1 MSPVSRLPRSPA
13 VAFRWLLL
21 GCSLLL
27 PGFAAAAAEDS
38 WPREFG
44 RNGRSVLVYEPQVED
59 WSADGR
65 LQLRAPVAVTPARG
79 EPARYG
85 VLGIAS
91 PTEVDAGSQSVLLGA
106 PEVNAQ
112 FPDLPADEAA
122 RLQALVR
129 EALPAGRP
137 LTLALP
143 TLIAAGGRPPAA
155 AAPEVAVDL
164 DPPPIFHSTRPATL
178 LMFYGPPAF
187 EPVGDSPLQAA
198 TNTESTVL
206 YEPDAQRYWLALE
219 DGWLTAPDLRA
230 GPWTQPA
237 SLSPAF
243 RSLPADAWGALTARG
258 PGPRMTR
265 APAVIYSERP
275 AELIVTDGP
284 PRYVPVAGT
293 RLEAIANT
301 DSPVFVLPGARRH
314 YFLTAGRWFTAPTL
328 AGPWQPATTDL
339 PPDFTQIP
347 PNGPYGWVLASVP
360 GTPAAAE
367 AVALAGVPRKST
379 VPRQGLRYAPVYE
392 GPPRYEPI
400 DGTGGVDWIVNTP
413 YEVVR
418 YEDRYYGVDD
428 GVWFVADEPGGPWYP
443 AERVPGAIYRIPP
456 AHPLYH
462 VTYVRIYGHTPETVT
477 YGYTPGYTGQYV
489 SNGVLMF
496 GVGALVGWALADRGD
511 RHPDYI
517 PYRPWYR
524 PAQPW
529 RAYGYGAVYRPG
541 KGFAPRGWAWGRYRP
556 KPLPVAWTGH
566 EKRWARSPLLIEQR
580 RVTTTTVLS
589 AGAAARTRVVELPGT
604 PFAGGDRYRRW
615 GGRSPALDERWQQA
629 RRFEAARP
637 APAKLRRQGPMFVGQ
652 DGALYRRSARDD
664 WQRVAGDGRSI
675 PVDRA
680 LATRQIAA
688 PAKGPGAR
696 GSDALRRGQ
705 ALVPAQNPADRP
717 DRPDRAD
724 RPDRGPD
731 RREPGPAR
739 FEAGRGGADPQ
750 RRDEAGAQAPAVR
763 EPGARPDRDPS
774 GRDAPPDRRQEAA
787 PRSPD
792 RDARARAQAP
802 DDRPDSPARDGRPQ
816 PRPEAGS
823 PERPQATGRDERPQ
837 PRSEARPPERP
848 QPRAEAR
855 PPERPQP
862 AVRVDRPQPRAEVR
876 PPERPQ
882 PRAEARPSERP
893 QPAARVERPQP
904 RPEARPPERPQPAA
918 RAERPQPRQAP
929 PPPARVER
937 PRPEARQAAPA
948 PQPGGGGG
956 GGGKGHGG
964 REDKGKG

>member
-1 MSPVSRLPRSPA
+1 MSPVSRLPCLPA
-13 VAFRWLLL
+13 PAWHVLLL
-21 GCSLLL
+21 GCSLLA
-27 PGFAAAAAEDS
+27 GVAAGAAEES

-91 PTEVDAGSQSVLLGA
+91 PTEVDAGAQSVLLGA
-106 PEVNAQ
+106 PDVSAQ

-122 RLQALVR
+122 RLQAVVR
-129 EALPAGRP
+129 EALPSARP

-143 TLIAAGGRPPAA
+143 TLIAAGGTPPAAA

-237 SLSPAF
+237 SLSPAL

-284 PRYVPVAGT
+284 PRYGPVAGT
-293 RLEAIANT
+293 RLEAITNT

-314 YFLTAGRWFTAPTL
+314 YFLTAGRWFAAPTL
-328 AGPWQPATTDL
+328 AGPWQPATRDL

-347 PNGPYGWVLASVP
+347 PDGPYGWVLASVP

-379 VPRQGLRYAPVYE
+379 VPRQGLRYAPVYD

-400 DGTGGVDWIVNTP
+400 DGTGGVDWVVNTP

-428 GVWFVADEPGGPWYP
+428 GVWFVADAPGGPWYP

-496 GVGALVGWALADRGD
+496 GVGALTGWALAERGE
-511 RHPDYI
+511 RHADAFH
-517 PYRPWYR
+517 YRPWYR

-556 KPLPVAWTGH
+556 KPLPVAWTGYG
-566 EKRWARSPLLIEQR
+566 KRWTGSPLRIEQR
-580 RVTTTTVLS
+580 RVTTTVLS
-589 AGAAARTRVVELPGT
+589 AGAAAHTRVVELPGT

-615 GGRSPALDERWQQA
+615 GGRSPAPDERWQQA

-637 APAKLRRQGPMFVGQ
+637 APARLRRQGPMFVGQ
-652 DGALYRRSARDD
+652 DGALYRRAARDD
-664 WQRVAGDGRSI
+664 WQRVAGDGRSL

-680 LATRQIAA
+680 LATRQIAT

-696 GSDALRRGQ
+696 GGDAPGRGQ
-705 ALVPAQNPADRP
+705 ALVPGQGP
-717 DRPDRAD
+717 AD

-750 RRDEAGAQAPAVR
+750 HRDEARAQVPEVR
-763 EPGARPDRDPS
+763 EPDARPDRGRS
-774 GRDAPPDRRQEAA
+774 GRDVPPDRRQEAA
-787 PRSPD
+787 PRAPD
-792 RDARARAQAP
+792 RETRIRAQAP
-802 DDRPDSPARDGRPQ
+802 DDRPDSPAR
-816 PRPEAGS
+816 AGS
-823 PERPQATGRDERPQ
+823 LQ
-837 PRSEARPPERP
+837 PRSET
-848 QPRAEAR
+848 
-855 PPERPQP
+855 
-862 AVRVDRPQPRAEVR
+862 
-876 PPERPQ
+876 
-882 PRAEARPSERP
+882 
-893 QPAARVERPQP
+893 
-904 RPEARPPERPQPAA
+904 RPPERPQPAA
-918 RAERPQPRQAP
+918 RAERPQPRQASQ
-929 PPPARVER
+929 PPARAER
-937 PRPEARQAAPA
+937 PQPRPEVRHAVPA